1 MVIAAL
7 GDSLVQGYG
16 LPPEQ
21 GFVAQMQGW
30 LDANGY
36 EVDLRNAGVSGDTT
50 AGGLRRA
57 DWTLTAEVD
66 GLIVARG
73 GNDLLRGLDPSVSRG
88 NLDRILE
95 VAAAKRLPVLLV
107 GIAAPGNYGRD
118 YQKTFDA
125 IYPELAEEY
134 GTLLYPNFLQ
144 TISRQAGSAETLERY
159 LQADRLHPNA
169 EGVSLIVND
178 MGPSVGAL
186 VERATK

>member
-1 MVIAAL
+1 MIAAL

-30 LDANGY
+30 LDVNGY

-50 AGGLRRA
+50 AGGLRRV

-66 GLIVARG
+66 GLIVALG

-95 VAAAKRLPVLLV
+95 IAEAKGLPVLLV
-107 GIAAPGNYGRD
+107 GIAAPGNYGKD
-118 YQKTFDA
+118 YQEAFDA
-125 IYPELAEEY
+125 IYPELAEEH
-134 GTLLYPNFLQ
+134 GTLLYPDFLQ
-144 TISRQAGSAETLERY
+144 TISGQAGSAETLERY
-159 LQADRLHPNA
+159 LQADRLHPNS

-186 VERATK
+186 AERATK